1 MALMF
6 SKSAILKRQVP
17 ATSFSMWSYALGLFA
32 MAAAIP
38 LATYDPL
45 WLGYLGAVLCGWS
58 EVDGRCGHSH
68 MGTLTP
74 LRRSPSPPNLWL
86 RAVSAYS
93 ISGSV
98 TSALVGLLLGQVGA
112 LVQFS
117 RSMPFALLAIC
128 GVLIVRELGW
138 LRVPLPQVDRQTH
151 KGWAISFGVVT
162 ASGMWGAHIGLGFAT
177 VIQHGGLFAIAA
189 LAAAQG
195 PMYGVAV
202 LMFFWL
208 GRVLPLWLAALLP
221 ASSCDGPEVGDD
233 VMADRR
239 AYRYTAIVGLAC
251 VALSCFL

>member
-6 SKSAILKRQVP
+6 LRSAVVKRQVP
-17 ATSFSMWSYALGLFA
+17 TTSFSMWSYALGVFA
-32 MAAAIP
+32 IAAAIP
-38 LATYDPL
+38 LATRDPL

-58 EVDGRCGHSH
+58 EVDGRCGASH

-74 LRRSPSPPNLWL
+74 LRRSAASPKLWL

-93 ISGSV
+93 ISGFV
-98 TSALVGLLLGQVGA
+98 TSALVGLLLAEAGA
-112 LVQFS
+112 LVQFN
-117 RSMPFALLAIC
+117 RLMPFI
-128 GVLIVRELGW
+128 VLTLCCILIIRELGW

-151 KGWAISFGVVT
+151 KGWAMSFGVVT
-162 ASGMWGAHIGLGFAT
+162 AAGMWGAHIGLGFAT

-189 LAAAQG
+189 LAAAHG

-208 GRVLPLWLAALLP
+208 GRILPLWSTALLP
-221 ASSCDGPEVGDD
+221 KSSCDAPEVSDCL
-233 VMADRR
+233 MADRR

-251 VALSCFL
+251 VALSCVL